1 MESYVGILGQVLLHP
16 DNSNICQKGLTSLQG
31 DALPPALRL
40 VLGQSIPKV
49 VHHVVISSPE
59 TTEGKLL
66 FNLCRHVLELQQFD
80 TAVKIDLE
88 RLQIGSQLICAV
100 ISFLSFALFLETCSS
115 LSL

>member
-1 MESYVGILGQVLLHP
+1 MESCICIIGQLLLHP
-16 DNSNICQKGLTSLQG
+16 DNSTICQKGLTVLQV

-40 VLGQSIPKV
+40 ILGQPIPKV
-49 VHHVVISSPE
+49 VQHVVMSSPE

-66 FNLCRHVLELQQFD
+66 FNLSRHVLELQHFD

-100 ISFLSFALFLETCSS
+100 YLINFGSIS
-115 LSL
+115 

>member
-1 MESYVGILGQVLLHP
+1 MESYICIVGLLLLRP
-16 DNSNICQKGLTSLQG
+16 DNSNICQKGLSPVQV

-49 VHHVVISSPE
+49 VHHVVMSSPE

-66 FNLCRHVLELQQFD
+66 FNLCRHVLELQHFD

-88 RLQIGSQLICAV
+88 RLQIGSQVICAV
-100 ISFLSFALFLETCSS
+100 FLINVGSIS
-115 LSL
+115 